1 MLMSSQG
8 AGSFEAIRGSLPPY
22 LCLQDIA
29 GFERMPG
36 ERVAYQE
43 KDIRAIASRHR
54 LSMNTSL
61 GSISAEGLLR
71 AATHPCGET
80 DWRHRP
86 QGCCLSIFFLTT
98 LDRAP
103 DLIDIFAE
111 LAGGSGLDTEDTGCY
126 IQPVV
131 QNHACHVEL
140 MVPFDPGDAAGVER
154 MRALEKRAVAA
165 LAEAGAFFS
174 RPYGSAADIAF
185 GRDPL
190 SYELLK
196 KTKAIFDPKR
206 VLNNGKWGL

>member
-1 MLMSSQG
+1 MSSQG
-8 AGSFEAIRGSLPPY
+8 TGSFEAIRSALPPY
-22 LCLQDIA
+22 LCLQNIA

-43 KDIRAIASRHR
+43 KDIRAIASRHG

-71 AATHPCGET
+71 AATRPCGET

-86 QGCCLSIFFLTT
+86 QGGCLSLFFLTT

-103 DLIDIFAE
+103 GFIDIFAE
-111 LAGGSGLDTEDTGCY
+111 LAGGSGLDAENTGCY

-140 MVPFDPGDAAGVER
+140 MVPFSPGDAAGVER
-154 MRALEKRAVAA
+154 MHALEKKAVSA

-185 GRDPL
+185 VRDPL
-190 SYELLK
+190 NYELLR

-206 VLNNGKWGL
+206 VLNSGKWGL